1 MAQSIKNLTA
11 AILIAISSFFAWTEI
26 IPAYEFAGL
35 LKSAIA
41 EKQELLNLKSEVA
54 IGIERLNKERGAR
67 YAELQRFSLVA
78 PETVSLPE
86 LVSTLESIF
95 SKSGHL
101 LSEFTIG
108 KSSEASLKNGGFGV
122 VNAETS
128 STGTYEG
135 FLQVLDYL
143 EKNIRLF
150 DVKEISVGE
159 DLSGVA
165 NQLNLTI
172 KGDVYWIKE
181 IKTSATGGG
190 ELREVNV
197 KE

>member
-1 MAQSIKNLTA
+1 MAQSIKNITA
-11 AILIAISSFFAWTEI
+11 AILIALSSFLAWTEI
-26 IPAYEFAGL
+26 LPAYGFTRL
-35 LKSAIA
+35 LKTEII
-41 EKQELLNLKSEVA
+41 ERQEVLDLKSEVKTK
-54 IGIERLNKERGAR
+54 IEQLNKERGVR

-78 PETVSLPE
+78 PEKASLPE

-108 KSSEASLKNGGFGV
+108 KSNQANIKNEGFGV
-122 VNAETS
+122 VNAETN

-150 DVKEISVGE
+150 DVKEVSVGE
-159 DLSGVA
+159 DLSGLA
-165 NQLNLTI
+165 NH
-172 KGDVYWIKE
+172 
-181 IKTSATGGG
+181 
-190 ELREVNV
+190 
-197 KE
+197 

>member
-1 MAQSIKNLTA
+1 MTQSIKNLTA
-11 AILIAISSFFAWTEI
+11 AILIAISSFLVWTEI
-26 IPAYEFAGL
+26 VPAYGFTGL
-35 LKSAIA
+35 LKSTIV

-54 IGIERLNKERGAR
+54 TGIERLNKERGAR

-86 LVSTLESIF
+86 LISTIESIF

-108 KSSEASLKNGGFGV
+108 KSNEADLKNGGFGIINV
-122 VNAETS
+122 ETS
-128 STGTYEG
+128 SKGTYAG

-150 DVKEISVGE
+150 DVKEVSVGE

-165 NQLNLTI
+165 NQLGLTI
-172 KGDVYWIKE
+172 RGDVYWIRA
-181 IKTSATGGG
+181 IKTSTTGGRQEVDGG
-190 ELREVNV
+190 E
-197 KE
+197 